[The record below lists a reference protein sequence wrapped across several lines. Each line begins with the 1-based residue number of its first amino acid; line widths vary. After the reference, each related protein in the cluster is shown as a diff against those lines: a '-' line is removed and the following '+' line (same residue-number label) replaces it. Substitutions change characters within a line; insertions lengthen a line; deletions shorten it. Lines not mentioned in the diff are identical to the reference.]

1 MKEKKNNEAIYI
13 KQLLE
18 ALKNKYNTIPL
29 PAKASFWFMVS
40 SVFQKAVGL
49 FVIPLY
55 TRLMLP
61 EEYGKYAVFL
71 SYYSIISVFTSLGLY
86 NYVVNNGII
95 KFGEKK
101 DAFVTSLAGL
111 IIVNTF
117 IYVLLYLIFADQWF
131 EFTRIN
137 TGIMIALFIEC
148 IFMPCYELWCCKLRF
163 SYNYKPI
170 IKTAVITC
178 LMIPAISLPLIILSD
193 DKGAA
198 AIWGRVIGYSVIGFC
213 ALIRLIKSDDTLFKK
228 SYWRY
233 ALKFNL
239 PLLPHFLAVI
249 LLNSADKIIIERLC
263 GLDKAGIYSLAFS
276 LSLAFQFVNQAI
288 NSSLVPYIYLKLKNN
303 IFDGIKEKTTK
314 LLIGIEILNILLML
328 IAPELILILGTEKYL
343 EACYIIPSV
352 AIVNILLFIFNLF
365 VNVEYFYEEN
375 KYIPVVTVFC
385 AAFNIIVNYIAIPK
399 FGYLVA
405 GYITLFTYLFYAI
418 GHYLLMKRACYKH
431 RINIKQIYDMT
442 IIVKTIIGSITISF
456 IILFTYNYLIIRYLL
471 MFIIVI
477 YFVLNKKVY
486 YCNGNTNKN

>member
-1 MKEKKNNEAIYI
+1 MA
-13 KQLLE
+13 
-18 ALKNKYNTIPL
+18 
-29 PAKASFWFMVS
+29 S

-61 EEYGKYAVFL
+61 EEYGQYAVFL

-111 IIVNTF
+111 IIGNTF
-117 IYVLLYLIFADQWF
+117 IYVVLYLIFANQWF
-131 EFTRIN
+131 ELTGLN
-137 TGIMIALFIEC
+137 TGIMTALFIEC

-178 LMIPAISLPLIILSD
+178 LMVPAISLPLIILND

-198 AIWGRVIGYSVIGFC
+198 AIWGRVIGYSVIGFY
-213 ALIRLIKSDDTLFKK
+213 ALIRLIKSEATLYKK
-228 SYWRY
+228 NYWYY

-239 PLLPHFLAVI
+239 PLIPHFLAVI
-249 LLNSADKIIIERLC
+249 LLNSADKIMIERLC
-263 GLDKAGIYSLAFS
+263 GADKAGIYSLAFS

-303 IFDGIKEKTTK
+303 TFDGIKEKTTK
-314 LLIGIEILNILLML
+314 LLIGIAILNILLML

-343 EACYIIPSV
+343 EACYIVPSV
-352 AIVNILLFIFNLF
+352 AIANILLFIFNLF
-365 VNVEYFYEEN
+365 VNIEYFYEEN

-385 AAFNIIVNYIAIPK
+385 AAFNIIVNYIAIPL
-399 FGYLVA
+399 FGYLAA
-405 GYITLFTYLFYAI
+405 GYTTLFTYLFYAI
-418 GHYLLMKRACYKH
+418 GHYLLMKRTCYKH
-431 RINIKQIYDMT
+431 RINLNKIYDIKTILYIVCISIILAVLTLQIYEYFLLRICILT
-442 IIVKTIIGSITISF
+442 IIFIFAILNMKIIKI
-456 IILFTYNYLIIRYLL
+456 
-471 MFIIVI
+471 
-477 YFVLNKKVY
+477 
-486 YCNGNTNKN
+486 

>member
-40 SVFQKAVGL
+40 SVFQKAIGL
-49 FVIPLY
+49 LVIPLY
-55 TRLMLP
+55 TRLMQP

-117 IYVLLYLIFADQWF
+117 IYVLLYLTFAGQWF
-131 EFTRIN
+131 ELTGIN
-137 TGIMIALFIEC
+137 TGIMTALFIEC

-163 SYNYKPI
+163 SYDYKPI

-193 DKGAA
+193 DKGIA
-198 AIWGRVIGYSVIGFC
+198 AIWGRVIGYSVIGFY
-213 ALIRLIKSDDTLFKK
+213 ALIRLIKSDATLYKK

-239 PLLPHFLAVI
+239 PLIPHFLAVI

-263 GLDKAGIYSLAFS
+263 GADKAGIYSLAFS
-276 LSLAFQFVNQAI
+276 LSLAFQFVNQAV

-303 IFDGIKEKTTK
+303 TFDGIKEKTTK
-314 LLIGIEILNILLML
+314 LLIGIAILNILLML
-328 IAPELILILGTEKYL
+328 IAPELILILGTKKYL
-343 EACYIIPSV
+343 EACYIVPSV
-352 AIVNILLFIFNLF
+352 AIANILLFIFNLF
-365 VNVEYFYEEN
+365 VNIEYFYEEN

-399 FGYLVA
+399 FGYLAA
-405 GYITLFTYLFYAI
+405 GYTTLFTYLFYTM
-418 GHYLLMKRACYKH
+418 GHYLLMKRVCEKNKL
-431 RINIKQIYDMT
+431 RLNKIYDINKNIY
-442 IIVKTIIGSITISF
+442 IICISIMLALLT
-456 IILFTYNYLIIRYLL
+456 LQLYEYLL
-471 MFIIVI
+471 MRICILAIIFIFAI
-477 YFVLNKKVY
+477 F
-486 YCNGNTNKN
+486 NTEIIKI

>member
-117 IYVLLYLIFADQWF
+117 IYVLLYLTFAGQWF
-131 EFTRIN
+131 ELTGIN
-137 TGIMIALFIEC
+137 TGIMTALFIEC

-163 SYNYKPI
+163 SYDYKPI

-193 DKGAA
+193 DKGIA
-198 AIWGRVIGYSVIGFC
+198 AIWGRVIGYSVIGFY
-213 ALIRLIKSDDTLFKK
+213 ALIRLIKSDATLYKK

-239 PLLPHFLAVI
+239 PLIPHFLAVI
-249 LLNSADKIIIERLC
+249 LLNSADKIMIERLC
-263 GLDKAGIYSLAFS
+263 GADKAGIYSLAFS
-276 LSLAFQFVNQAI
+276 LSLAFQFVNQAV

-303 IFDGIKEKTTK
+303 TFDGIKEKTTK
-314 LLIGIEILNILLML
+314 LLIGIAILNILLML
-328 IAPELILILGTEKYL
+328 IAPELILILGTKKYL
-343 EACYIIPSV
+343 EACYIVPSV
-352 AIVNILLFIFNLF
+352 AIANILLFIFNLF
-365 VNVEYFYEEN
+365 VNIEYFYEEN

-399 FGYLVA
+399 FGYLAA
-405 GYITLFTYLFYAI
+405 GYTTLFTYLFYTM
-418 GHYLLMKRACYKH
+418 GHYLLMKRVCEKNKLRLNKIYDIKK
-431 RINIKQIYDMT
+431 NIYIICISIMLALLTLQIYE
-442 IIVKTIIGSITISF
+442 
-456 IILFTYNYLIIRYLL
+456 YLL
-471 MFIIVI
+471 MRICILAIIFIFAI
-477 YFVLNKKVY
+477 F
-486 YCNGNTNKN
+486 NTEIIKI

>member
-117 IYVLLYLIFADQWF
+117 IYVLLYLTFAGQWF
-131 EFTRIN
+131 ELTGIN
-137 TGIMIALFIEC
+137 TGIMTALFIEC

-163 SYNYKPI
+163 SYDYKPI

-193 DKGAA
+193 DKGIA
-198 AIWGRVIGYSVIGFC
+198 AIWGRVIGYSVIGFY
-213 ALIRLIKSDDTLFKK
+213 ALIRLIKSDATLYKK

-239 PLLPHFLAVI
+239 PLIPHFLAVI
-249 LLNSADKIIIERLC
+249 LLNSADKIMIVRLC
-263 GLDKAGIYSLAFS
+263 GADKAGIYSLAFS
-276 LSLAFQFVNQAI
+276 LSLAFQFVNQAV

-303 IFDGIKEKTTK
+303 TFDGIKEKTTK
-314 LLIGIEILNILLML
+314 LLIGIAILNILLML
-328 IAPELILILGTEKYL
+328 IAPELILILGTKKYL
-343 EACYIIPSV
+343 EACYIVPSV
-352 AIVNILLFIFNLF
+352 AIANILLFIFNLF
-365 VNVEYFYEEN
+365 VNIEYFYEEN

-399 FGYLVA
+399 FGYLAA
-405 GYITLFTYLFYAI
+405 GYTTLFTYLFYTM
-418 GHYLLMKRACYKH
+418 GHYLFMKRVCEKNKLRLNKIYDIKK
-431 RINIKQIYDMT
+431 NIYIICISIMLALLTLQIYE
-442 IIVKTIIGSITISF
+442 
-456 IILFTYNYLIIRYLL
+456 YLL
-471 MFIIVI
+471 MRICILAIIFIFAI
-477 YFVLNKKVY
+477 F
-486 YCNGNTNKN
+486 NTEIIKI

>member
-95 KFGEKK
+95 KFGKKK

-111 IIVNTF
+111 IITNTF
-117 IYVLLYLIFADQWF
+117 IYVLLYLIFTDQWF
-131 EFTRIN
+131 ELTGIN

-163 SYNYKPI
+163 SYNYRPI

-178 LMIPAISLPLIILSD
+178 LLIPAISLPLIILSY

-198 AIWGRVIGYSVIGFC
+198 AIWGRVIGYSVIGFY
-213 ALIRLIKSDDTLFKK
+213 ALVKLIKSNATLYKK
-228 SYWRY
+228 SYWYY

-239 PLLPHFLAVI
+239 PLIPHFLASI
-249 LLNSADKIIIERLC
+249 LLNSADKIMVERLC
-263 GLDKAGIYSLAFS
+263 GADKAGIYSLAFS

-303 IFDGIKEKTTK
+303 TFDGIKEKTTK
-314 LLIGIEILNILLML
+314 LLIGIAILNIFLML
-328 IAPELILILGTEKYL
+328 VAPELILILGTEKYL
-343 EACYIIPSV
+343 EACYIVPSV

-365 VNVEYFYEEN
+365 VNVEYFYEDN

-385 AAFNIIVNYIAIPK
+385 AAFSITVNYIAIPK

-405 GYITLFTYLFYAI
+405 GYTTLFTYLLYVG
-418 GHYLLMKRACYKH
+418 GHYFLMKRTCYKH
-431 RINIKQIYDMT
+431 RININQMYDVNS
-442 IIVKTIIGSITISF
+442 IIKIIIGIIFLSF
-456 IILFTYNYLIIRYLL
+456 IILSTYNYEIIRYLL
-471 MFIIVI
+471 I
-477 YFVLNKKVY
+477 FVMLI
-486 YCNGNTNKN
+486 CSLINKNSRLMKKTYKG